1 MQFYNAVLQEQV
13 AIYEVLSALSWSL
26 MGYLWNHSRA
36 KLRKRSDLDASA
48 CPHAHYIKKA
58 YQQAPERGLNLK
70 HNDSNKILLP
80 TTMITGMATTHI
92 YMTLCRHF
100 NLPAILQG
108 RCLDHT
114 YFTEEGTDSE
124 RYINLC
130 QIPGSGVPK
139 PP

>member
-1 MQFYNAVLQEQV
+1 M
-13 AIYEVLSALSWSL
+13 
-26 MGYLWNHSRA
+26 
-36 KLRKRSDLDASA
+36 DASA

-58 YQQAPERGLNLK
+58 YQKAPARGLNLK
-70 HNDSNKILLP
+70 DNDSNKIILP

-100 NLPAILQG
+100 NLAAILQR

-124 RYINLC
+124 RYINLF